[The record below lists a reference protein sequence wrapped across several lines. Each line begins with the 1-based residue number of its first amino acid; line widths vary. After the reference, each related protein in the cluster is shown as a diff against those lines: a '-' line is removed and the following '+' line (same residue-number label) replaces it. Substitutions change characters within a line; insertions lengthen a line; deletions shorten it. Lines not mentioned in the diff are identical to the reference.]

1 MATIIDS
8 LLVKLGIDSSE
19 FDAGKNKV
27 DKGLKN
33 TGSEADKTGAKLK
46 KTGKDGAE
54 GFANVA
60 ASAAKFLA
68 LIGGTMA
75 VKRFIEQTVE
85 SSAALDRLSKNL
97 QENVSTVSA
106 WSNAAEQAG
115 GSAEGLQ
122 GTLDMLSKAQTELQ
136 LTGQSQLIPYFS
148 ALGVSVAD
156 ASGKARSGADVML
169 DLADRFSKMDRTTAN
184 NMGRMMG
191 IDQGTMNLLLKGRK
205 EVELMVARQKEYS
218 AVTKHQAE
226 ESSRLKLAMTE
237 SRQSFEAF
245 GRELLSAA
253 MPALEGLF
261 SMMKDFGAWMRENK
275 EFVNAFLTIIAVGL
289 GAIAA
294 ATIPIN
300 LTVVAVGLLAAAIA
314 ALWQDYQTWKR
325 GGDSFIDWSKWEPGF
340 TAAGKGIKVL
350 KDLIG
355 DLVYRA
361 IAAADVLSAVFNRD
375 WKRAKFAA
383 GEFMSGTGK
392 KYGEEDPKPAAATPA
407 PAGKPGVGGTV
418 NSTGKSPAG
427 GAAQEKAAMDYFQ
440 KQGWSKEQAAGLA
453 ANIKRESAFKAD
465 AVGDGGKAYGI
476 AQWHPDRQAEFKKKF
491 GKDIQGSSLEEQMAF
506 MHHELTAGKEK
517 GAGDKLRQATT
528 AQDAAAAVSKH
539 YERPADKEGEATK
552 RGQLAAAMMGN
563 DALAPTAPVQ
573 VASAPDAKPESYV
586 DKREAAGAAPVAKSL
601 DEDHTQGGRLEYNDL
616 GDGVVGVKDK
626 ETGVYEA
633 ANEEQEKAY
642 RKAQGAEYKRKLAE
656 ANDPNAYKP
665 GGSLSNGSTGGPVGG
680 IPGASQAAQG
690 AGAAQ
695 VAQSNAPAPA
705 QGGSNSVETHI
716 GEVKVYTNADNAD
729 GIAKDMGKSL
739 DYLFTSQANYGLT

>member
-8 LLVKLGIDSSE
+8 LLVKLGLDSSE
-19 FDAGKNKV
+19 FDAGKRKV
-27 DKGLKN
+27 DKGLKD
-33 TGSEADKTGAKLK
+33 TGNEADKTGAKFK
-46 KTGKDGAE
+46 KSGKDGAD
-54 GFANVA
+54 GFGNVA

-97 QENVSTVSA
+97 QEGVSTVSA
-106 WSNAAEQAG
+106 WSNSAELAG

-122 GTLDMLSKAQTELQ
+122 GTLDMLSKSQTELQ

-148 ALGVSVAD
+148 ALGVSIAD
-156 ASGKARSGADVML
+156 ASGKARSGNDVLL

-205 EVELMVARQKEYS
+205 EVELMVARQKEYG
-218 AVTKHQAE
+218 AVTKQQAE

-237 SRQSFEAF
+237 SKQSFEAF

-294 ATIPIN
+294 ATVPIN
-300 LTVVAVGLLAAAIA
+300 LTVVAVLALAAAIA

-340 TAAGKGIKVL
+340 TAAGKAIKWL
-350 KDLIG
+350 KDLLG
-355 DLVYRA
+355 DMVYRA
-361 IAAADVLSAVFNRD
+361 IAAADVLSAVFERD

-392 KYGEEDPKPAAATPA
+392 KYGEEEPKPPTVA
-407 PAGKPGVGGTV
+407 PAQAAKPGATAPNAAPGTV
-418 NSTGKSPAG
+418 NSKAKAG
-427 GAAQEKAAMDYFQ
+427 GVEQERKAMEFFQ
-440 KQGWSKEQAAGLA
+440 RQGWTKEQAAGLA
-453 ANIKRESAFKAD
+453 ANIKRESSFD
-465 AVGDGGKAYGI
+465 PNAVGDNGKAYGI
-476 AQWHPDRQAEFKKKF
+476 AQWHPDRQAEFKKRF
-491 GKDIQGSSLEEQMAF
+491 GKDIRGSTLDEQMAF
-506 MHHELTAGKEK
+506 MHYELTEGKESK
-517 GAGDKLRQATT
+517 AGAKLRQTKSAEE
-528 AQDAAAAVSKH
+528 AAAAVSTH
-539 YERPADKEGEATK
+539 YERPADKEGEAAK
-552 RGQLAAAMMGN
+552 RGQLAAAMLGTTY
-563 DALAPTAPVQ
+563 A
-573 VASAPDAKPESYV
+573 ER
-586 DKREAAGAAPVAKSL
+586 REAAGVPAPQPAPAAAPKSGKL
-601 DEDHTQGGRLEYNDL
+601 YS
-616 GDGVVGVKDK
+616 
-626 ETGVYEA
+626 
-633 ANEEQEKAY
+633 
-642 RKAQGAEYKRKLAE
+642 AQ
-656 ANDPNAYKP
+656 P
-665 GGSLSNGSTGGPVGG
+665 GPVAALGG

-695 VAQSNAPAPA
+695 VAMANAPAPS
-705 QGGSNSVETHI
+705 QEVSKSVETHI
-716 GEVKVYTNADNAD
+716 GEVKVYTAATDAK
-729 GIAKDMGKSL
+729 GIATDMGKSL

>member
-8 LLVKLGIDSSE
+8 LLVKLGLDSSE
-19 FDAGKNKV
+19 FDAGKRKV
-27 DKGLKN
+27 DKGLKD
-33 TGSEADKTGAKLK
+33 TGNEADKTGAKFK
-46 KTGKDGAE
+46 KSGKDGAD
-54 GFANVA
+54 GFGNVA

-97 QENVSTVSA
+97 QEGVSTVSA
-106 WSNAAEQAG
+106 WSNSAELAG

-122 GTLDMLSKAQTELQ
+122 GTLDMLSKSQTELQ

-148 ALGVSVAD
+148 ALGVSIAD
-156 ASGKARSGADVML
+156 ASGKARSGNDVLL

-205 EVELMVARQKEYS
+205 EVELMVARQKEYG
-218 AVTKHQAE
+218 AVTKQQAE

-237 SRQSFEAF
+237 SKQSFEAF

-275 EFVNAFLTIIAVGL
+275 EFINAFLTIIAVGL

-294 ATIPIN
+294 ATVPIN
-300 LTVVAVGLLAAAIA
+300 LTVVAVLALAAAIA

-340 TAAGKGIKVL
+340 TAAGKAIKWL
-350 KDLIG
+350 KDLLG
-355 DLVYRA
+355 DMVYRA
-361 IAAADVLSAVFNRD
+361 IAAADVLSAVFERD

-392 KYGEEDPKPAAATPA
+392 KYGEEEPKPAPVTPA
-407 PAGKPGVGGTV
+407 PAAQQNKPGTV
-418 NSTGKSPAG
+418 NSKAKAG
-427 GAAQEKAAMDYFQ
+427 GVEQERQAMEFFQ
-440 KQGWSKEQAAGLA
+440 RQGWTKEQAAGLA
-453 ANIKRESAFKAD
+453 ANIKRESSFD
-465 AVGDGGKAYGI
+465 PNAVGDNGKAYGI
-476 AQWHPDRQAEFKKKF
+476 AQWHPDRQAEFKKRF
-491 GKDIQGSSLEEQMAF
+491 GKDIQGSTLDEQMAF
-506 MHHELTAGKEK
+506 MHYELTEGKESRA
-517 GAGDKLRQATT
+517 GAKLRQTKSAEE
-528 AQDAAAAVSKH
+528 AAAAVSTH
-539 YERPADKEGEATK
+539 YERPADKEGEAAK
-552 RGQLAAAMMGN
+552 RGQLAAAMLGTTY
-563 DALAPTAPVQ
+563 A
-573 VASAPDAKPESYV
+573 ER
-586 DKREAAGAAPVAKSL
+586 REAAGVPAPQPAPAAAPKSGKL
-601 DEDHTQGGRLEYNDL
+601 YS
-616 GDGVVGVKDK
+616 
-626 ETGVYEA
+626 
-633 ANEEQEKAY
+633 
-642 RKAQGAEYKRKLAE
+642 AQ
-656 ANDPNAYKP
+656 P
-665 GGSLSNGSTGGPVGG
+665 GPVAALGG

-695 VAQSNAPAPA
+695 VAMANAPAPS
-705 QGGSNSVETHI
+705 QEVSKSVETHI
-716 GEVKVYTNADNAD
+716 GEVKVYTAATDAK
-729 GIAKDMGKSL
+729 GIATDMGKSL